1 MISSRQVVE
10 LIEEK
15 IVTEYDPNVKI
26 AFKNLVDEIEVLE
39 GIEMDKMYKDFIV
52 HEENERKRKE
62 EIREKAEEEFKRA
75 FAKS

>member
-15 IVTEYDPNVKI
+15 IVTEYDPNVKT
-26 AFKNLVDEIEVLE
+26 ALKNLVDEIEVLE

-62 EIREKAEEEFKRA
+62 EVREKAEEEFKRA

>member
-10 LIEEK
+10 LIEDEIKVANPVVASELEK
-15 IVTEYDPNVKI
+15 IVAKI
-26 AFKNLVDEIEVLE
+26 ETLE